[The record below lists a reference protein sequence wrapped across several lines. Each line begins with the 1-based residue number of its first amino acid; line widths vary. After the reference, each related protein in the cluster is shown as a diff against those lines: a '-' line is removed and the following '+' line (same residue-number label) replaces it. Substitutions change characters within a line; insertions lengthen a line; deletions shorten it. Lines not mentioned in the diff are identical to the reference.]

1 LGFFRRERPL
11 HEQLAEEAGMLLPD
25 DPDTLSRE
33 LRDPPPEQPTRSISA
48 ADLIMGPRLSA
59 DLLAVHGIPRAREW
73 DAVATALAPGL
84 PGDQLEFVALEDGT
98 LVVDDELPG
107 DALTP
112 LADVLE
118 GGLPAPYHA
127 FAFRQSEDIWS
138 VAALRVDV
146 VEVPE
151 EVAGD
156 QVDLVVNDGER
167 TVLVD
172 EAESDTEVPSLEQFA
187 AQQFGSFVLHASRL
201 DDLLWEVTVLPL

>member
-1 LGFFRRERPL
+1 
-11 HEQLAEEAGMLLPD
+11 MLLPD
-25 DPDTLSRE
+25 DPQMVSQE

-59 DLLAVHGIPRAREW
+59 DLLAIHGIPRAREW
-73 DAVATALAPGL
+73 DAVATASAPGL

-98 LVVDDELPG
+98 LVVDDELPD
-107 DALTP
+107 DALTS

-138 VAALRVDV
+138 AAALRVDV

-151 EVAGD
+151 EVGGD
-156 QVDLVVNDGER
+156 QIDLVVNDDGR
-167 TVLVD
+167 LTLVD
-172 EAESDTEVPSLEQFA
+172 EAESSLEVPSLEQFA
-187 AQQFGSFVLHASRL
+187 SQQFGSFVLHASRL
-201 DDLLWEVTVLPL
+201 DDVLWEVTVLAL

>member
-1 LGFFRRERPL
+1 
-11 HEQLAEEAGMLLPD
+11 MLLPD
-25 DPDTLSRE
+25 EPESVSRE
-33 LRDPPPEQPTRSISA
+33 LRDPPPGQPTRSISA

-73 DAVATALAPGL
+73 DAVATASAPGL
-84 PGDQLEFVALEDGT
+84 PGDKLEFVALEDGT
-98 LVVDDELPG
+98 LVVDDELPD
-107 DALTP
+107 DALSP
-112 LADVLE
+112 LADVLD

-151 EVAGD
+151 EVGGD
-156 QVDLVVNDGER
+156 RIDLVVNDDER
-167 TVLVD
+167 MTLVD
-172 EAESDTEVPSLEQFA
+172 DAESPVDVPTLEQFA
-187 AQQFGSFVLHASRL
+187 SQQFGSFVLRASRL

>member
-1 LGFFRRERPL
+1 
-11 HEQLAEEAGMLLPD
+11 MLLPD

>member
-1 LGFFRRERPL
+1 
-11 HEQLAEEAGMLLPD
+11 MLLPD
-25 DPDTLSRE
+25 EPESVSRE
-33 LRDPPPEQPTRSISA
+33 LRDPPPGQPTRSISA

-73 DAVATALAPGL
+73 DAVATASAPGL
-84 PGDQLEFVALEDGT
+84 RGDKLEFVVLEDGT
-98 LVVDDELPG
+98 LVVDDELPD

-118 GGLPAPYHA
+118 GGLRAPYHA

-151 EVAGD
+151 EVGGD
-156 QVDLVVNDGER
+156 QIDLVVNDDER
-167 TVLVD
+167 VTLVD
-172 EAESDTEVPSLEQFA
+172 DAESPVDVPTLEQFA
-187 AQQFGSFVLHASRL
+187 SQQFGSFVLRASRL